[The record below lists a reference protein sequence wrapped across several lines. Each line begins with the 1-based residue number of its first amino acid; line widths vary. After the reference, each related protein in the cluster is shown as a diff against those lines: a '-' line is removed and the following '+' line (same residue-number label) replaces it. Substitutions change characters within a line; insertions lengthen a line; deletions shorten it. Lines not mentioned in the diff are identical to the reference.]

1 MAVPTTNFGMSDIE
15 AEFGGTPPT
24 QLSEYYGLGSAPA
37 SGEIAMSDFAGESAG
52 LWVKLSDQ
60 TVSGVSSVTFDG
72 YMDSTYE
79 VYCYTILGYNPA
91 SDGRE
96 LQFQVNAVGE
106 TGYNESFT
114 VPAARA
120 SNDEAA
126 GGGSK
131 GLQYQAG
138 NTTGYINITTSVGS
152 GSDES
157 ASGQLFVYNPGSD
170 ALWTHFQWRTSGY
183 QLSNYQY
190 DTFGAAICRTATAID
205 DLQFKVSSGNFDG
218 RFILQGLPHS

>member
-1 MAVPTTNFGMSDIE
+1 LPNISTINGVDITTLAS
-15 AEFGGTPPT
+15 FGGVAFADGQTLDGQTVSLVTP
-24 QLSEYYGLGSAPA
+24 
-37 SGEIAMSDFAGESAG
+37 
-52 LWVKLSDQ
+52 LWVTLSDQ
-60 TVSGVSSVTFDG
+60 TATGSSSITFDG

-96 LQFQVNAVGE
+96 LQFQVNAVGQ

-138 NTTGYINITTSVGS
+138 NTTGYITITTDVGS

-157 ASGQLFVYNPGSD
+157 ASGQLFVYNPGSN

-183 QLSNYQY
+183 ESSNYQY

-205 DLQFKVSSGNFDG
+205 DINFKPVSGNMDV
-218 RFILQGLPHS
+218 RIILQGLPHS